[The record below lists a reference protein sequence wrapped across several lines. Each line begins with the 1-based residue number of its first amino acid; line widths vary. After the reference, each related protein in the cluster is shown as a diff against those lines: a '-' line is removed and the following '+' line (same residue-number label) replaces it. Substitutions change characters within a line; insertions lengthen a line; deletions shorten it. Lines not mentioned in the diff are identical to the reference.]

1 MASDVELRL
10 AWHADRAGRRGL
22 RDSLLTLA
30 ATGAAPGEA
39 WAVRVR
45 DRLVT
50 DRPDH
55 WLASI
60 TTIAL
65 AMADPRVASARGRL
79 RSIHP
84 PARIDRH
91 LVRDEVAAGPYTGR
105 RAPLSAILDDL
116 IGPDPTKAL
125 ARGAIPFPNAPAA
138 HDLVAV
144 HLAYLLA
151 IALVSAV
158 RESSPARRDGRAA

>member
-1 MASDVELRL
+1 MAWDDELRL
-10 AWHADRAGRRGL
+10 AWHADHAGRRGL

-30 ATGAAPGEA
+30 STEAAPGEA

-45 DRLVT
+45 DRLVA

-55 WLASI
+55 WLASFP
-60 TTIAL
+60 TIAL
-65 AMADPRVASARGRL
+65 ALADPRVASARGRL
-79 RSIHP
+79 RTLHP

-91 LVRDEVAAGPYTGR
+91 LVRYEVAAGPYPGR
-105 RAPLSAILDDL
+105 RAPLSVILDDL
-116 IGPDPTKAL
+116 IGPEPTATW

-138 HDLVAV
+138 DLVAV

-151 IALVSAV
+151 IVLVSAV
-158 RESSPARRDGRAA
+158 RESFPARRDGRAA